1 MENIKSQIKI
11 KRMFINELRR
21 QLNNM
26 DSIDEQLEYMLMKS
40 GKKLDLEEF
49 KVTFK
54 SNVEKMLC
62 EFEEELNK
70 LED

>member
-40 GKKLDLEEF
+40 GK
-49 KVTFK
+49 
-54 SNVEKMLC
+54 N
-62 EFEEELNK
+62 
-70 LED
+70 